1 MPRIKVLIV
10 EDNPLAAEINLEFLK
25 EDPDFVCIG
34 TAFTGEEALRFIK
47 ESPPDLVLL
56 DNFLPDYNGTALIE
70 KVRAFNKTVDFIMI
84 TAAKEVPVVQES
96 FRLGIRDYL
105 IKPYLKSRFL
115 QALAD
120 YKRFFNALGKEEI
133 CAQRDVDALARPGAK
148 SDPNLPP
155 KGINPLTQ
163 EKILSF
169 LAEKGSAATA
179 EEVAKSVGVSA
190 VAARRYL
197 NYLVEEGVVR
207 ADLEY
212 GQPGRPRFLYRLYDS
227 PGRDEAGRR
236 P

>member
-34 TAFTGEEALRFIK
+34 TAFTGEEALRFIQ

-70 KVRAFNKTVDFIMI
+70 KVRKFNKTVDFIMI

-105 IKPYLKSRFL
+105 VKPYLKSRFL
-115 QALAD
+115 QALTD
-120 YKRFFNALGKEEI
+120 YKRFFHALGQEEI
-133 CAQRDVDALARPGAK
+133 CTQHDVDSLARPGTR
-148 SDPNLPP
+148 SETDSLP

-163 EKILSF
+163 EKILAF
-169 LAEKGSAATA
+169 LSATDDAVTA
-179 EEVAKSVGVSA
+179 EEVAKGVGISS

-197 NYLVEEGVVR
+197 NYLVEEGIVR

-212 GQPGRPRFLYRLYDS
+212 GQPGRPRFLYRLYLYDV
-227 PGRDEAGRR
+227 PETR
-236 P
+236 